1 MRELW
6 EMPPSKMKGNDQPG
20 EDRTYR
26 PRGSAVRQE
35 AALQR
40 VPRCSR
46 DDDKNT
52 DKSGVWPVAGL
63 SKKGHLKSEPC
74 PLVSSW
80 MLAWK
85 TEDIG

>member
-6 EMPPSKMKGNDQPG
+6 EMPPSKMKGKDQPD
-20 EDRTYR
+20 EDRTYG

-35 AALQR
+35 VALQR
-40 VPRCSR
+40 VPGCSS

-52 DKSGVWPVAGL
+52 DKSGAGL

-74 PLVSSW
+74 PLACSW
-80 MLAWK
+80 MLAWR
-85 TEDIG
+85 TEDIGWMK